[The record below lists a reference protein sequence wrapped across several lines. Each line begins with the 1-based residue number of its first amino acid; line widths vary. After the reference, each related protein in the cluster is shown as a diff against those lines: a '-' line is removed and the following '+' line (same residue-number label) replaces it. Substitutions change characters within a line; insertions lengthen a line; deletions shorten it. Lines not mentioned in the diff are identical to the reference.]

1 MENFAELGQR
11 LQETLQPLFILFGGP
26 GDRERLQDLADRFPG
41 DKLIAAGQA
50 TVLETAALL
59 ARCHVLLTLDIG
71 PMHLAALVGTPMVAL
86 FSARQFSKM
95 WEPHSHRVVILRT
108 SIPPLDLHAKH
119 QR

>member
-1 MENFAELGQR
+1 
-11 LQETLQPLFILFGGP
+11 
-26 GDRERLQDLADRFPG
+26 
-41 DKLIAAGQA
+41 
-50 TVLETAALL
+50 
-59 ARCHVLLTLDIG
+59 
-71 PMHLAALVGTPMVAL
+71 MHLAALVGTPMVAL